1 MTENNDTSKF
11 CSACGSALSPQFA
24 ATAPQQI
31 EHAPRAD
38 TSSTT
43 GDSSHHG
50 RFLPGT
56 KVAERYRIVSLVGR
70 GGMGEVYRA
79 DDLKLGQTVAL
90 KFLPRDWDR
99 DERRLEHFRNEVRLA
114 RSVAHPN
121 VCRVYDIGEV
131 DGQVFLSMEF
141 VDGEDLR
148 SLLRRIGRLPKD
160 KGIQIAQQICLG
172 ISAAHQQGVL
182 HRDLKPANIMLDGRG
197 QVRIT
202 DFGLARLAADA
213 VPGEIA
219 GTPSYMAPEQRSRGE
234 TTVQSDLYS
243 LGLVLYELFTG
254 RHCFKGDAGDE
265 TQPTH
270 RSALRVPSSVADDID
285 PAVERAIL
293 RCLEFEPRDRP
304 QSAISIAALLPGR
317 DALAVAVA
325 AGETPSPDLVA
336 AAGGHE
342 GLRARL
348 AVICLLGV
356 AVGLMALCFL
366 CNYTR
371 LVNCV
376 PMSEP
381 SKLKYVAEDWLR
393 NDLGLALP
401 ETDYLAYG
409 YTTYQDDPIAPVRFW
424 YRRRSTP
431 FFVSELWGSE
441 GPGLCSFGRVEPHI
455 PPLDV
460 ADEFIVELDGD
471 GRLISYERFPPTRFT
486 LEPDEKTAQAME
498 LGPWPQWFPDER
510 MGRSLGSLTPVED
523 SQAKADV
530 SIPTPSCPFDRVKV
544 WRCDASGEVPAHL
557 YRRGFL
563 SWGTS
568 VFQHGRRR
576 HHHSQREYRQLHG
589 CYTTGTSYMC
599 TVLDVSQFAPRPH

>member
-1 MTENNDTSKF
+1 MTENHDTSKF

-24 ATAPQQI
+24 ATAPQQD

-38 TSSTT
+38 ASSTT

-90 KFLPRDWDR
+90 KFLPKDWDR

-219 GTPSYMAPEQRSRGE
+219 GTPSYMAPEQRTRGE

-304 QSAISIAALLPGR
+304 QSAISIAGLLPGH

-356 AVGLMALCFL
+356 AVGLVALCFL
-366 CNYTR
+366 CNYT
-371 LVNCV
+371 
-376 PMSEP
+376 
-381 SKLKYVAEDWLR
+381 
-393 NDLGLALP
+393 
-401 ETDYLAYG
+401 ET
-409 YTTYQDDPIAPVRFW
+409 
-424 YRRRSTP
+424 
-431 FFVSELWGSE
+431 
-441 GPGLCSFGRVEPHI
+441 
-455 PPLDV
+455 
-460 ADEFIVELDGD
+460 
-471 GRLISYERFPPTRFT
+471 
-486 LEPDEKTAQAME
+486 
-498 LGPWPQWFPDER
+498 
-510 MGRSLGSLTPVED
+510 
-523 SQAKADV
+523 
-530 SIPTPSCPFDRVKV
+530 
-544 WRCDASGEVPAHL
+544 GE
-557 YRRGFL
+557 
-563 SWGTS
+563 
-568 VFQHGRRR
+568 
-576 HHHSQREYRQLHG
+576 
-589 CYTTGTSYMC
+589 
-599 TVLDVSQFAPRPH
+599 